1 MALTAQKRRKL
12 VAAITANE
20 NNEFDAESAPLLE
33 SLTDNVLVAMAY
45 PDRQDAMVND
55 ALAFQ
60 ELSTNEEDDDDD
72 DDVEDDD
79 DEDEDDDE
87 DDEDDDDDVVT
98 NAEAVATLVQ
108 MITNGKMP
116 PQFKKNM
123 KSKKKGKK
131 EETEDEDEKP
141 TGNAT
146 KLSRKN
152 LIKQLGTLSESE
164 FMAIAPKSIKSIVA
178 NERQRESDRR
188 TDAMTAILES
198 PDNEFTND
206 ELEAMTTN
214 TLVKISDAI
223 AGDDPFQ
230 SANGISVEDEPT
242 FTGNS
247 GGGSTYRR
255 GDAEDDVPTLGV
267 RDLWAD
273 KE

>member
-20 NNEFDAESAPLLE
+20 NNDFDAESAPLLE

-45 PDRQDAMVND
+45 PDRQDSMVND

-60 ELSTNEEDDDDD
+60 ELSANEEDDDEDVDD
-72 DDVEDDD
+72 DDVEDD
-79 DEDEDDDE
+79 EDEDD
-87 DDEDDDDDVVT
+87 DDEDDDDDDVT
-98 NAEAVATLVQ
+98 GNAEAVATLVEL
-108 MITNGKMP
+108 ITNGKMP
-116 PQFKKNM
+116 KQFMKNM
-123 KSKKKGKK
+123 KKKKGKK
-131 EETEDEDEKP
+131 EETEDDEDEKP

-206 ELEAMTTN
+206 ELEGMTTN
-214 TLVKISDAI
+214 TLVKIADAI
-223 AGDDPFQ
+223 SGDDPFQ
-230 SANGISVEDEPT
+230 SSGGVSVDDEPT

-255 GDAEDDVPTLGV
+255 GDAENDVPTLGV